1 MLSFLDNFFLMLEGN
16 KVEPEKQ
23 PTGPTPKQ
31 PTEVRSLG
39 SLLYSLFVSKD
50 YQHKGL
56 AGWKDDKEKFKID
69 LLNDI
74 KTFLFGKWE
83 KPWKPGLIFDQNNK
97 VISGFRNVT
106 GRVYRN
112 NSNIISLEHKCGESP
127 YFITTK
133 RLEAEGGK
141 ILDKTKIASVI
152 SYIPIFK
159 NDEVK
164 AVSGDDEVRKPDFM
178 LPKFHDVINVDFTE
192 GIKKPKY
199 KTVDF
204 KQLELNEYIEKFLE
218 ELKKRKRIPKLIYDQ
233 SDRCYYVH
241 NLSFTKDEI
250 HLVEIKQFKD
260 IAGYY
265 STLFHEI
272 IHSTKATSRYGK
284 RDKKKGTD
292 LEYANEELVAE
303 MGALI
308 LCSEL
313 GLEYNR
319 QNSLTYLKGWLS
331 RAAGNSDDAMI
342 EAYAFAC
349 DAAEYLL
356 SGIDL
361 ESIVPKTMVKR
372 AEENPTE
379 PDPGTAKPDGKKSIS
394 NAEGEEKPVKSEAE
408 PTKEKEAKEDEPEGG
423 RNTALFEPKFKEGEK
438 VSMFPDEP
446 ELKVVK
452 VNTWEDKS
460 PTYDL
465 VSENG
470 EIERN
475 NIPENKLN
483 PVENNPKPTKN
494 YYIINEDRK
503 VEMYFDVEDYK
514 KLSEDDKK
522 DVKRYFLWSRF
533 KKAWIS
539 KAKNSYHVENF
550 AKRLGLT
557 FYEKKKLRSFDDEI
571 QRKKDKAANS
581 IDKFDSRKG
590 NALKRAESLQSEFNR
605 LRKDWSWLTQPII
618 KGHSGSERFGRSK
631 ARVMANYEKGFQE
644 YDKVKY
650 YEQKQKLAEETLKDA
665 NLKNII
671 FVQNRIKDAE
681 KSIRK
686 ISKWV
691 SDYQKQVDSGKL
703 SDEQREHYLDVID
716 EGLQKLQYNYDK
728 LAYYKL
734 AESTLLQNNDD
745 EKVIVFDKDTN
756 QKLAKFLKKH
766 FAKLYKT
773 EILATTST
781 SYITVR
787 NPKGLPY
794 ELRKLVAAFIYPK
807 EVERFNNSD
816 FSIGNIMQTY
826 ISLHPKEWHNFL
838 LSTGV
843 NFLKGDDEP
852 TPEPEKPKNF
862 SDKVDIVDISINEIY
877 TDEKRF
883 QNRKNAFS
891 EDSKN
896 RIINAVKNG
905 TFDWAKFDPI
915 LLWFDPV
922 AKRNFVLSGHSR
934 YAAFKELARIS
945 NLPKVKKAWSKIPSR
960 FFKGTEAEAI
970 DIALNSNTLST
981 KETEVERAM
990 YYNRQRNTCE
1000 MKNLKGLGAKTDC
1013 EKEVETACR
1022 EAEGKNA
1029 NYILNLSYLNPEG
1042 FLIDTLAR
1050 LGAEKDN
1057 DSTNVLRTIANW
1069 IGEARRKNPEIS
1081 NEQETEIAQFLLNGG
1096 YGNKTGQF
1104 RNKEQFNERLD
1115 YSFNKWKARGA
1126 KPSDALNLANTLSK
1140 SSFEKEYDDRL
1151 ANAKEALDN
1160 AIKEHQEKYKK
1171 YLYAVMDGSMNQ
1183 ERMDELMKPIIGWV
1197 NKART
1202 EYDRVRGQKDEVKK
1216 ASSAQTSL
1224 FGFQNLGNVQ
1234 KSTAIKLDGELG
1246 NFLGAYERKQYS
1258 IALRGDKGAG
1268 KTRLVYQLID
1278 LFASQGLRCAFL
1290 SLEMPINSSITTNY
1304 KKEYIK
1310 PENLKLID
1318 ISDESANYFYLD
1330 GVCKMYDVVVIDSWT
1345 KLKGVNQDDFDRLQ
1359 KDNPQT
1365 IIVAIFQATTGKVT
1379 RGGNM
1384 PEYDAAVVI
1393 HVHKGGV
1400 AVCEKN
1406 RYAATDNEYLVFEQK
1421 LRVEEP
1427 TEAD

>member
-1 MLSFLDNFFLMLEGN
+1 MLKFLDDFFLILEGN
-16 KVEPEKQ
+16 RSVEPEKK
-23 PTGPTPKQ
+23 PTEAAPKQ

-39 SLLYSLFVSKD
+39 SLLYSMFVSKD

-106 GRVYRN
+106 GRVYH
-112 NSNIISLEHKCGESP
+112 NSSNVISLSQRCGESP
-127 YFITTK
+127 YFITLN
-133 RLEAEGGK
+133 RLNKEGGK
-141 ILDKTKIASVI
+141 VLDSKKRVRVI
-152 SYIPIFK
+152 SFIPMYK
-159 NDEVK
+159 DTTG
-164 AVSGDDEVRKPDFM
+164 VSGSETVRKPDYM
-178 LPKFHDVINVDFTE
+178 LPQFHEVINVDFTE

-199 KTVDF
+199 RTVDF
-204 KQLELNEYIEKFLE
+204 INHELNEYVESFIE
-218 ELKKRKRIPKLIYDQ
+218 ELKKKKRVPSLIFDQ
-233 SDRCYYVH
+233 ADKCYYVH
-241 NLSFTKDEI
+241 NLDYSKDEI
-250 HLVEIKQFKD
+250 HMVKVGQFKK
-260 IAGYY
+260 IAEYY

-272 IHSTKATSRYGK
+272 IHSTKAPSRLGA
-284 RDKKKGTD
+284 RDKKNKD
-292 LEYANEELVAE
+292 NNLAYANEELVAE
-303 MGALI
+303 MGAMI
-308 LCSEL
+308 ICTEL
-313 GLEYNR
+313 GLEYTR
-319 QNSLTYLKGWLS
+319 QNALSYLKGWLD
-331 RAAGNSDDAMI
+331 RTKGDSDTAMI

-356 SGIDL
+356 EGIDL
-361 ESIVPKTMVKR
+361 KDLVPKTMVKR

-394 NAEGEEKPVKSEAE
+394 NAEGEEKPVKSNTE
-408 PTKEKEAKEDEPEGG
+408 PTKEKEPKEDETEGV
-423 RNTALFEPKFKEGEK
+423 RNTASTEPVQEKE
-438 VSMFPDEP
+438 
-446 ELKVVK
+446 
-452 VNTWEDKS
+452 
-460 PTYDL
+460 
-465 VSENG
+465 
-470 EIERN
+470 
-475 NIPENKLN
+475 
-483 PVENNPKPTKN
+483 NPKPENN

-571 QRKKDKAANS
+571 QRKKD
-581 IDKFDSRKG
+581 
-590 NALKRAESLQSEFNR
+590 NAERNTGKYATRAENASKRAESLQSEFNR

-644 YDKVKY
+644 YDKAKY

-665 NLKNII
+665 KLKDIHY
-671 FVQNRIKDAE
+671 VQNRVKEAE

-686 ISKWV
+686 ISQWV
-691 SDYQKQVDSGKL
+691 SDYQKKVESGTL
-703 SDEQREHYLDVID
+703 NDEQKEKYLNAID

-734 AESTLLQNNDD
+734 AQSALLENNTGSDA
-745 EKVIVFDKDTN
+745 VVFDKALS

-766 FAKLYKT
+766 FAKLYNT
-773 EILATTST
+773 EILSTTS
-781 SYITVR
+781 SLFITVR
-787 NPKGLPY
+787 NPEGLPV
-794 ELRKLVAAFIYPK
+794 ELRKAVAAFVYPDQI
-807 EVERFNNSD
+807 ERINEGNYD
-816 FSIGNIMQTY
+816 IGSIRPTY
-826 ISLHPKEWHNFL
+826 ISEYPIQWHKYL

-843 NFLKGDDEP
+843 NFLKGDDDP
-852 TPEPEKPKNF
+852 TPEPEKTKKRPIRELEELQPSQMTFDEFLRLKGAKGEYTGSQTERDTYERKYNELV
-862 SDKVDIVDISINEIY
+862 SKSNPSSNKVDIVDISINEIY

-915 LLWFDPV
+915 LLWFDPI

-934 YAAFKELARIS
+934 YAAFKELA
-945 NLPKVKKAWSKIPSR
+945 KVNKDFSKIPSR

-981 KETEVERAM
+981 KETEVERSM
-990 YYNRQRNTCE
+990 YYNRQQNTCE

-1013 EKEVETACR
+1013 EKEVETLCR

-1042 FLIDTLAR
+1042 YLIDTLAR

-1069 IGEARRKNPEIS
+1069 IGEARRKNPDIS

-1160 AIKEHQEKYKK
+1160 AIKEHEEKYKK

-1224 FGFQNLGNVQ
+1224 FGFQNLGKVQ
-1234 KSTAIKLDGELG
+1234 KSTAIKLNGELG
-1246 NFLGAYERKQYS
+1246 NFLGGYERKQYS

-1268 KTRLVYQLID
+1268 KTRLVYQLLD
-1278 LFASQGLRCAFL
+1278 LFASEGLRCAFL

-1310 PENLKLID
+1310 PENFKLID

-1345 KLKGVNQDDFDRLQ
+1345 KLKGVSQDDFDKLQ

>member
-23 PTGPTPKQ
+23 PTGPTQKQ
-31 PTEVRSLG
+31 PAEVRSLG
-39 SLLYSLFVSKD
+39 SLLYSLFVSKE
-50 YQHKGL
+50 YQDKGL
-56 AGWKDDKEKFKID
+56 DGWKDDKEKFKID

-106 GRVYRN
+106 GRVYHN

-141 ILDKTKIASVI
+141 ILDKTKITSVI
-152 SYIPIFK
+152 SYIPIYK
-159 NDEVK
+159 NNEVK
-164 AVSGDDEVRKPDFM
+164 AVSGDDEVRKPDYM
-178 LPKFHDVINVDFTE
+178 LPKFHNVINVDFTE

-204 KQLELNEYIEKFLE
+204 KQLELNEYIEKFIE

-241 NLSFTKDEI
+241 DLSFTKDEI

-331 RAAGNSDDAMI
+331 RAAGNTDDAMI

-356 SGIDL
+356 AGIDL

-372 AEENPTE
+372 AEDNPTE
-379 PDPGTAKPDGKKSIS
+379 PDPGTAKPDGKKKIS

-408 PTKEKEAKEDEPEGG
+408 PTKEKEPKKDESEGG
-423 RNTALFEPKFKEGEK
+423 RNTASTEPVQEKE
-438 VSMFPDEP
+438 
-446 ELKVVK
+446 
-452 VNTWEDKS
+452 
-460 PTYDL
+460 
-465 VSENG
+465 
-470 EIERN
+470 
-475 NIPENKLN
+475 
-483 PVENNPKPTKN
+483 NPKPEKN

-503 VEMYFDVEDYK
+503 VEMYFDIEDYK
-514 KLSEDDKK
+514 KLSDDDKK

-571 QRKKDKAANS
+571 QRKKDNAERNTGKYATRAE
-581 IDKFDSRKG
+581 
-590 NALKRAESLQSEFNR
+590 NALKRSESLQSEFNR

-644 YDKVKY
+644 YDKAKY

-686 ISKWV
+686 ISQWV
-691 SDYQKQVDSGKL
+691 SDYQKKVESGTL
-703 SDEQREHYLDVID
+703 SDEQKEKYLNAID

-734 AESTLLQNNDD
+734 AESALLQNNDD
-745 EKVIVFDKDTN
+745 EKVIVFDKATN

-794 ELRKLVAAFIYPK
+794 ELRKLVATFIYPK
-807 EVERFNNSD
+807 EVERFNSTD

-852 TPEPEKPKNF
+852 TPEPEKPKNV
-862 SDKVDIVDISINEIY
+862 SEKVDIVDFSINEIH

-934 YAAFKELARIS
+934 YAAFKELT
-945 NLPKVKKAWSKIPSR
+945 KVNKDFSKIPSR

-1029 NYILNLSYLNPEG
+1029 NFILNLSYLNPEG

-1126 KPSDALNLANTLSK
+1126 KPNDALNLANTLSK

-1151 ANAKEALDN
+1151 VNAKEALDN
-1160 AIKEHQEKYKK
+1160 AIKEHEEKYKK

-1224 FGFQNLGNVQ
+1224 FGLEKIGQVVKAIAKKLKGDLGEF
-1234 KSTAIKLDGELG
+1234 IGG
-1246 NFLGAYERKQYS
+1246 YERKNYS
-1258 IALRGDKGAG
+1258 IVLRGDKGAG
-1268 KTRLVYQLID
+1268 KSRLLYQLVN
-1278 LFASQGLRCAFL
+1278 LFLTDNKKFKAAIL
-1290 SLEMPINSSITTNY
+1290 SLEMPKDGSIATGY
-1304 KKEYIK
+1304 RDSFLSKDCIDR
-1310 PENLKLID
+1310 ID
-1318 ISDESANYFYLD
+1318 ITDNSQDYDSVNAM
-1330 GVCKMYDVVVIDSWT
+1330 CKLFDVVAIDSWT
-1345 KLKGVNQDDFDRLQ
+1345 KIKGVGQLDFDRLQ
-1359 KDNPQT
+1359 KENPET
-1365 IIVAIFQATTGKVT
+1365 IILTIFQSTTGKVT

-1384 PEYDAAVVI
+1384 PEFDAAIVI
-1393 HVHKGGV
+1393 HVHEGGV

>member
-1 MLSFLDNFFLMLEGN
+1 MLKFLDDFFLILEGN
-16 KVEPEKQ
+16 KSVEPEKK
-23 PTGPTPKQ
+23 PTEAAPKQ

-83 KPWKPGLIFDQNNK
+83 KPWIPGLIFDQNNK

-106 GRVYRN
+106 GRVYHN

-204 KQLELNEYIEKFLE
+204 KQLELNEYIEKFIE

-394 NAEGEEKPVKSEAE
+394 NAEGEEKPLKSEAE
-408 PTKEKEAKEDEPEGG
+408 PIKEKEPKEDEPEGG
-423 RNTALFEPKFKEGEK
+423 RNTASTEPIQEKE
-438 VSMFPDEP
+438 
-446 ELKVVK
+446 
-452 VNTWEDKS
+452 
-460 PTYDL
+460 
-465 VSENG
+465 
-470 EIERN
+470 
-475 NIPENKLN
+475 
-483 PVENNPKPTKN
+483 NPKPENN

-503 VEMYFDVEDYK
+503 VEMYFNIEDYK

-571 QRKKDKAANS
+571 QRKKD
-581 IDKFDSRKG
+581 
-590 NALKRAESLQSEFNR
+590 NAERNTGKYATRAENASKRAESLQSEFNR

-644 YDKVKY
+644 YDKAKY

-665 NLKNII
+665 KLKDIHY
-671 FVQNRIKDAE
+671 VQNRVKEAE

-686 ISKWV
+686 ISQWV
-691 SDYQKQVDSGKL
+691 SDYQKKVESGTL
-703 SDEQREHYLDVID
+703 NDEQKEKYLNAID
-716 EGLQKLQYNYDK
+716 EGLQRLQYNYDK

-734 AESTLLQNNDD
+734 AQSALLENNTESDA
-745 EKVIVFDKDTN
+745 VVFDKALS

-766 FAKLYKT
+766 FAKLYNT
-773 EILATTST
+773 EILSTTS
-781 SYITVR
+781 SHFITVR
-787 NPKGLPY
+787 NPEGLPV
-794 ELRKLVAAFIYPK
+794 ELRKSVAAFVYPDQI
-807 EVERFNNSD
+807 EQINEGNYD
-816 FSIGNIMQTY
+816 IGSIRPTY
-826 ISLHPKEWHNFL
+826 ISEYPIQWHKYL

-852 TPEPEKPKNF
+852 TPEPEKTKKRPIRELEELQPSQMTFDEFLRLKGAKGEYTGSQTERDTYERKYNELV
-862 SDKVDIVDISINEIY
+862 SKSNPASNKVDIVDISINEIY

-934 YAAFKELARIS
+934 YAAFKELA
-945 NLPKVKKAWSKIPSR
+945 KVNKNFSKIPSR

-1029 NYILNLSYLNPEG
+1029 NFILNLSYLNPEG

-1126 KPSDALNLANTLSK
+1126 NPSDALNLANTLSK

-1151 ANAKEALDN
+1151 SNAKEALDN

-1171 YLYAVMDGSMNQ
+1171 YLYAVMYGEMKQ
-1183 ERMDELMKPIIGWV
+1183 ERMDELMKPIISWV
-1197 NKART
+1197 DKSRK

-1224 FGFQNLGNVQ
+1224 FGLEKIGQVVKAIAKKLKGDLGEF
-1234 KSTAIKLDGELG
+1234 IGG
-1246 NFLGAYERKQYS
+1246 YERKNYS
-1258 IALRGDKGAG
+1258 IVLRGDKGAG
-1268 KTRLVYQLID
+1268 KSRLLYQLVN
-1278 LFASQGLRCAFL
+1278 LFLTDNKKFKAAIL
-1290 SLEMPINSSITTNY
+1290 SLEMPKDGSIATGY
-1304 KKEYIK
+1304 RDSFLSKDCIDR
-1310 PENLKLID
+1310 ID
-1318 ISDESANYFYLD
+1318 ITDNSQDYDSVNAM
-1330 GVCKMYDVVVIDSWT
+1330 CKLFDVVAIDSWT
-1345 KLKGVNQDDFDRLQ
+1345 KIKGVGQLDFDRLQ
-1359 KDNPQT
+1359 KENPET
-1365 IIVAIFQATTGKVT
+1365 IILTIFQSTTGKVT

-1384 PEYDAAVVI
+1384 PEFDAAIVI
-1393 HVHKGGV
+1393 HVHEGGV

>member
-1 MLSFLDNFFLMLEGN
+1 
-16 KVEPEKQ
+16 
-23 PTGPTPKQ
+23 
-31 PTEVRSLG
+31 
-39 SLLYSLFVSKD
+39 LFVSKE
-50 YQHKGL
+50 YQNRGL
-56 AGWKDDKEKFKID
+56 DGWKDDKEKFKID

-83 KPWKPGLIFDQNNK
+83 KPWIPSLIFDSKNK
-97 VISGFRNVT
+97 IVSGFRNVT
-106 GRVYRN
+106 ERVYHN
-112 NSNIISLEHKCGESP
+112 SSNILSLERNCGDSP
-127 YFITTK
+127 YFITLQ
-133 RLEAEGGK
+133 RLNSKGGK
-141 ILDKTKIASVI
+141 ILDKTKITSVI

-159 NDEVK
+159 EKEVK
-164 AVSGDDEVRKPDFM
+164 ATSGLDDSAKPDFM
-178 LPKFHDVINVDFTE
+178 LPKFHPVINVDFTE
-192 GIKKPKY
+192 GITKPKY
-199 KTVDF
+199 KTIDF
-204 KQLELNEYIEKFLE
+204 VNHELNEYVENFIE
-218 ELKKRKRIPKLIYDQ
+218 ELKKRKRIPKLVYDE

-241 NLSFTKDEI
+241 SLDYSKDEI
-250 HLVEIKQFKD
+250 HLVKIGQFKK
-260 IAGYY
+260 INEYY

-272 IHSTKATSRYGK
+272 VHSTKAASRLGQ
-284 RDKKKGTD
+284 RDKKNKSN
-292 LEYANEELVAE
+292 LAYANEELVAE

-313 GLEYNR
+313 GLEYTR
-319 QNSLTYLKGWLS
+319 QNSLAYLKSWLS
-331 RAAGNSDDAMI
+331 GIKANSDDAMI

-356 SGIDL
+356 ADIEL
-361 ESIVPKTMVKR
+361 EALVPKSMVKR
-372 AEENPTE
+372 AEENPIETE
-379 PDPGTAKPDGKKSIS
+379 PGTAKPDGKKSIS
-394 NAEGEEKPVKSEAE
+394 PTEKKPVKTDIE
-408 PTKEKEAKEDEPEGG
+408 PTKDKEPKKDKPEVG
-423 RNTALFEPKFKEGEK
+423 RNTASFEPKFNEGDR

-446 ELKVVK
+446 ELKVIK

-465 VSENG
+465 VSDNG

-475 NIPENKLN
+475 NIPENKLER
-483 PVENNPKPTKN
+483 VKENPKPEKN

-503 VEMYFDVEDYK
+503 VEMYFGIEDYK
-514 KLSEDDKK
+514 KLPDNDRSEI
-522 DVKRYFLWSRF
+522 KRYFLWSRF

-557 FYEKKKLRSFDDEI
+557 FYEKKKLRSFEDEI
-571 QRKKDKAANS
+571 QRKKDKAASS
-581 IDKFDSRKG
+581 IDKLDTRKE
-590 NALKRAESLQSEFNR
+590 NALKRAASLQSEFNR
-605 LRKDWSWLTQPII
+605 LRQDWSWLTQPIL

-631 ARVMANYEKGFQE
+631 ARVIANYKKSFQE

-650 YEQKQKLAEETLKDA
+650 YEQKQKLAEETLKDTK
-665 NLKNII
+665 LKDIHYI
-671 FVQNRIKDAE
+671 QNRVKEAE

-686 ISKWV
+686 ISQWV
-691 SDYQKQVDSGKL
+691 SDYQKKVESGNL
-703 SDEQREHYLDVID
+703 TDEQKEKYLNAID
-716 EGLQKLQYNYDK
+716 EGLQRLQYNYDK

-734 AESTLLQNNDD
+734 AESVLLENNTGSNA
-745 EKVIVFDKDTN
+745 VVFNKDLSM
-756 QKLAKFLKKH
+756 KLAKFLKKH
-766 FAKLYKT
+766 FAKLYNT
-773 EILATTST
+773 EILSTTST
-781 SYITVR
+781 HFITVR
-787 NPKGLPY
+787 NPKGLPV
-794 ELRKLVAAFIYPK
+794 ELRKSVATLFYPGQIERINEGIY
-807 EVERFNNSD
+807 D
-816 FSIGNIMQTY
+816 IGSINPTY
-826 ISLHPKEWHNFL
+826 ISLYPKEWHKYL

-843 NFLKGDDEP
+843 NFMDDGNEP
-852 TPEPEKPKNF
+852 TPEKPKYKGRPSNREKTIENIRKNPPTEKT
-862 SDKVDIVDISINEIY
+862 STKVDIVDISINEIY

-883 QNRKNAFS
+883 QNRKNAYS

-896 RIINAVKNG
+896 RIINAVTNG
-905 TFDWAKFDPI
+905 TFDWAKFDPV
-915 LLWFDPV
+915 LLWFDPS
-922 AKRNFVLSGHSR
+922 AKRNYVLSGHSR
-934 YAAFKELARIS
+934 YAAFKELATV
-945 NLPKVKKAWSKIPSR
+945 NNDFSKIPSR

-990 YYNRQRNTCE
+990 YYNRQRNKCE

-1042 FLIDTLAR
+1042 YLIDTLSR

-1069 IGEARRKNPEIS
+1069 IGEARRKNPQIL

-1104 RNKEQFNERLD
+1104 RNKEQFIERLD
-1115 YSFNKWKARGA
+1115 YSFNKWMVRGA
-1126 KPSDALNLANTLSK
+1126 NPSDALNLANTLSK
-1140 SSFEKEYDDRL
+1140 SSFEKEYDERL
-1151 ANAKEALDN
+1151 ANARQVLDD
-1160 AIKEHQEKYKK
+1160 AINEHEEKYKK
-1171 YLYAVMDGSMNQ
+1171 YLFSVMDGSMTQ

-1197 NKART
+1197 SKART
-1202 EYDRVRGQKDEVKK
+1202 EYSRISGQKDEVKK
-1216 ASSAQTSL
+1216 AASAQTSL
-1224 FGFQNLGNVQ
+1224 FGFRNIGKVE
-1234 KSTAIKLDGELG
+1234 KSTAIKLSGELG
-1246 NFLGAYERKQYS
+1246 EFLGGYERKQYS

-1268 KTRLVYQLID
+1268 KTRLVYQLLD
-1278 LFASQGLRCAFL
+1278 LFASQGLKCAFM
-1290 SLEMPINSSITTNY
+1290 SLEMPVSSSITSNY
-1304 KKEYIK
+1304 LKEYIK
-1310 PENLKLID
+1310 PENRKRID
-1318 ISDESANYFYLD
+1318 ISDETANYFYLD

-1345 KLKGVNQDDFDRLQ
+1345 KLKGVSQDDFDRLQ

-1365 IIVAIFQATTGKVT
+1365 IIIAIFQATTGRVT

-1406 RYAATDNEYLVFEQK
+1406 RYTATDTEYLVFEQK